1 MDKKQSKEMSLHDKA
16 IRLLEGGVVACSGH
30 AVRVVGVI
38 DNDKSC
44 LLCDMDSACDDEMIE
59 LCAECDSITHSK
71 HILKFAH
78 TTS

>member
-1 MDKKQSKEMSLHDKA
+1 MAKKQSKEMGLHDKA
-16 IRLLEGGVVACSGH
+16 IRLLEGGVVHCSGH
-30 AVRVVGVI
+30 AVRAIDVI
-38 DNDKSC
+38 DNDNVC
-44 LLCDMDSACDDEMIE
+44 MLCGMDSACDYEMVE

>member
-1 MDKKQSKEMSLHDKA
+1 MDKKQSKHMSLHDKA

-30 AVRVVGVI
+30 AVRAIEVVGDDIV
-38 DNDKSC
+38 C
-44 LLCDMDSACDDEMIE
+44 HYCEMDSACNMEMTD

>member
-1 MDKKQSKEMSLHDKA
+1 MVINMKNELSVHDKA
-16 IRLLEGGVVACSGH
+16 IRLLKGGIVACSGH

-38 DNDKSC
+38 TRDNPC
-44 LLCDMDSACDDEMIE
+44 MLCDMDSACDMDMVE

-71 HILKFAH
+71 HILKFAQ

>member
-1 MDKKQSKEMSLHDKA
+1 MVINMKNEISVHDKA
-16 IRLLEGGVVACSGH
+16 IRLIEGGIVSCNGH
-30 AVRVVGVI
+30 SVRAIDVI
-38 DNDKSC
+38 DTDNPC
-44 LLCDMDSACDDEMIE
+44 MLCDMDSACNMDMVE